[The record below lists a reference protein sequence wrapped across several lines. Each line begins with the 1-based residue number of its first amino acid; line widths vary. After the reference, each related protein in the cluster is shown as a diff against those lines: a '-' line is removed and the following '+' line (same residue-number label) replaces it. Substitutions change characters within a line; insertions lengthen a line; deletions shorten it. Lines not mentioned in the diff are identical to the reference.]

1 MKSLIGV
8 ESGSYQVRI
17 LSPRLSLSLSLF
29 PHGWAGL
36 ILAVALGN
44 SDSYSVS
51 RTFDRFAK
59 RYAIN

>member
-1 MKSLIGV
+1 MESLIGV

-17 LSPRLSLSLSLF
+17 LSPRLSLSLF

-36 ILAVALGN
+36 ILPVALGN